1 VGDHPAR
8 RLTILLCQSSGDNA
22 VDITHPSNRESHEGS
37 GMTAVTN
44 LELARRYITALSS
57 GVGAEDFSSFFAPD
71 VVQEEFPNRLLPN
84 GAVRDLQAM
93 KQARV
98 RGQSLLRSEEFK
110 VLSAVASED
119 QVAMELSWRG
129 TIAVDRGPFRSGQE
143 LRARFAVFLE
153 FRDGRIIRQ
162 RNYDCFDPW

>member
-1 VGDHPAR
+1 
-8 RLTILLCQSSGDNA
+8 
-22 VDITHPSNRESHEGS
+22 
-37 GMTAVTN
+37 MTAVTN

-129 TIAVDRGPFRSGQE
+129 TINSQQRSVPVWPGVAGAVCCVPRIPRRTYHQAEKLRLLRS
-143 LRARFAVFLE
+143 VV
-153 FRDGRIIRQ
+153 GRIGPAVRRWRWI
-162 RNYDCFDPW
+162 

>member
-37 GMTAVTN
+37 GM
-44 LELARRYITALSS
+44 
-57 GVGAEDFSSFFAPD
+57 AEDFSSFFAPD